1 MKLNLEEKSFY
12 EKLRFL
18 SSIPSNNIYD
28 TRKIAESDLYEV
40 CQYVQP
46 YMLEKDKNNILKRI
60 SEYRDPSTGDTCL
73 HIAAKSSNKKLVE
86 YLLEKK
92 VINADILNK

>member
-28 TRKIAESDLYEV
+28 TRKITESDLYEV